1 MTVIWFRRDL
11 RIEDNPALTAAVAS
25 GRPVIALYI
34 SSPAQWQHHHVAPIQ
49 LDLTERALNLLSHQL
64 AGIGIP
70 LHHLVVPWYRDIPA
84 ALQQFCHQHQ
94 SQRVFANRDHEV
106 NESQRDQQVAASGVE
121 LSLHHGD
128 CLVPPGS
135 VTTGSDTMYRVFTP
149 FRRRWLQ
156 KVQLTLADPLPA
168 PVAGPPVASS
178 ALIRLPV
185 DSVCSGAW
193 EVSAEGIGRLLAEFV
208 DHRVDHYHQQRDLPA
223 VDGTSRLSPYLALG
237 MISPRQCLHQLLQRA
252 PWALEHSASGPFTWL
267 SELAWRE
274 FYRHL
279 IVAWPKLCKG
289 KNFNPLGDNIQW
301 NDRPDLFQAWCQ
313 GRTGYP
319 LVDAGMR
326 QLQHTGWMHNRLRMV
341 TASFLSKN
349 LLIDWRLGERWFSQH
364 LIDGDFAA
372 NNGGWQ
378 WCASTGCDAQPYFRL
393 FNPIRQS
400 EKFDPQGDFIRRY
413 VPELSDLD
421 NKMIHMPSDRQRP
434 ADYPAPVVDYRQ
446 SRELA
451 LSRFSVMKKGK

>member
-25 GRPVIALYI
+25 GAPVTALYI
-34 SSPAQWQHHHVAPIQ
+34 SSPAQWQSHHVAPIQ
-49 LDLTERALNLLSHQL
+49 LDLTERALNLLGRQL
-64 AGIGIP
+64 AAIGIP

-84 ALQQFCHQHQ
+84 ALKQFCQQ
-94 SQRVFANRDHEV
+94 QQCQRVFANRDHEV
-106 NESQRDQQVAASGVE
+106 NEQQRDQRVADSGIE

-128 CLVPPGS
+128 CLVPPGN
-135 VTTGSDTMYRVFTP
+135 VTTDSGDMYRVFTP

-156 KVQLTLADPLPA
+156 QLRQTLTAPLPA
-168 PVAGPPVASS
+168 PSAGPALAAPVPIQLTVHTTS
-178 ALIRLPV
+178 
-185 DSVCSGAW
+185 SGAW
-193 EVSAEGIGRLLAEFV
+193 AVSESSLRTMLAEFV
-208 DHRVDHYHQQRDLPA
+208 DQRVNRYHLQRDLPDIDA
-223 VDGTSRLSPYLALG
+223 TSRLSPYLALG
-237 MISPRQCLHQLLQRA
+237 MISPRQCLHQLLLRA
-252 PWALEHSASGPFTWL
+252 PWALEQAESGPFTWL

-301 NDRPDLFQAWCQ
+301 NDRPDLFDAWCQ

-326 QLQHTGWMHNRLRMV
+326 QLQHSGWMHNRLRMV
-341 TASFLSKN
+341 TASFLTKN
-349 LLIDWRLGERWFSQH
+349 LLIDWRHGERWFSQH
-364 LIDGDFAA
+364 LIDGDLAA

-400 EKFDPQGDFIRRY
+400 EKFDPQGDFIRKY

-421 NKMIHMPSDRQRP
+421 NKMIHMPNDERRP
-434 ADYPAPVVDYRQ
+434 DDYPAPVVNYRD
-446 SRELA
+446 SRALA
-451 LSRFSVMKKGK
+451 LSRFSVMKKGT